1 MTLPRWGRKVLLLA
15 IIPVPHPKIK
25 KRSKKDQLCHVNK
38 QHAIFMKM
46 FAAITEKCIFSYSS
60 VNITDNGTIRVS
72 TSMF

>member
-1 MTLPRWGRKVLLLA
+1 MGAKSTTTTNYPST
-15 IIPVPHPKIK
+15 PPQNK